1 MCCPIDFF
9 RPGGGLNAT
18 LPARRGVGVQQ
29 TTVARRVAWSGT
41 GLHSGEPVELALCPA
56 AADTGIV
63 FVSLGVAEDG
73 GDVEIPASAR
83 AVRST
88 TRATTLA
95 ASAVSVGSGCSRP
108 DIVIATVEHL
118 LATLYALKIDN
129 LRIEVRGFEI
139 PVMDGSAAPFVD
151 WIRLAGRAPLD
162 APRLELCVTKSF
174 EIRDGDRWIRIEPAD
189 TLRISYAI
197 DFSHPCIGRQTLEL
211 PRLDEEIF
219 ERELAAARTFG
230 FAHEVEALRQAG
242 LARGGDLDNTV
253 VLDDAGVLNVG
264 GLRWPDEFV
273 RHKVLDL
280 VGDLA
285 LLGMPIEGHVQVEC
299 GGHALHQELVK
310 SLLRSPDS
318 WHVQGEGL
326 AEDPDLETPPPL

>member
-1 MCCPIDFF
+1 
-9 RPGGGLNAT
+9 
-18 LPARRGVGVQQ
+18 VGVQQ

-73 GDVEIPASAR
+73 GDVEIPALAH

-95 ASAVSVGSGCSRP
+95 APAVSVGSGCSRP

-118 LATLYALKIDN
+118 LAALYALKIDN
-129 LRIEVRGFEI
+129 LRIEVRGCEI
-139 PVMDGSAAPFVD
+139 PVMDGSAAPFVA
-151 WIRLAGRAPLD
+151 WIRRAGRAPLD
-162 APRLELCVTKSF
+162 APRLELRVMKSF
-174 EIRDGDRWIRIEPAD
+174 EILDGDRWIRIEPAD

-230 FAHEVEALRQAG
+230 FVHEVEALRLAG
-242 LARGGDLDNTV
+242 LARGGNLDNTV
-253 VLDDAGVLNVG
+253 VLDDAGVRNVG

-273 RHKVLDL
+273 RHKIIDL
-280 VGDLA
+280 IGDLA
-285 LLGMPIEGHVQVEC
+285 LLGAPLRGHIRVER
-299 GGHALHQELVK
+299 GGHALHQRLVEALIDRPEL
-310 SLLRSPDS
+310 
-318 WHVQGEGL
+318 
-326 AEDPDLETPPPL
+326 LEERPAGS